1 MAEENINQENRD
13 ETKNYFIE
21 EIEQNE
27 LMSKSAKRFTRFEII
42 LFSSFL
48 ILASAVTRCISVS
61 AFASLVGIPIE
72 IASSAIRLKVCARTA
87 GIKRYKSIIKKKKS
101 MHD

>member
-27 LMSKSAKRFTRFEII
+27 SMSKSAKRFTRFDII
-42 LFSSFL
+42 LKIFL
-48 ILASAVTRCISVS
+48 
-61 AFASLVGIPIE
+61 F
-72 IASSAIRLKVCARTA
+72 
-87 GIKRYKSIIKKKKS
+87 
-101 MHD
+101 